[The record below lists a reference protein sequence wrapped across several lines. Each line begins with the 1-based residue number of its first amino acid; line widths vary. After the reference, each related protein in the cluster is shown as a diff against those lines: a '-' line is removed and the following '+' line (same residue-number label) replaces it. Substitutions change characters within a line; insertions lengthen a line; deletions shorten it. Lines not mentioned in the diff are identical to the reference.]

1 MLIEMTGRRG
11 VAVSS
16 GKKAGNDATSA
27 SPAGTRPAGPV
38 ADDVDELQHDIE
50 RTREHLGQTVGHLA
64 AKADVK
70 AMARGKATEL
80 SERVKGKT
88 GQLRGQAVARAEG
101 ARSQFAGKTA
111 VARHRAQSAGEGRIA
126 QVREQVVA
134 IGTPVWEATPEQV
147 RNVVAKGAADARRR
161 RAPLAIGVG
170 MLVLGLL
177 IIRRWRGPMTNC
189 RDD

>member
-1 MLIEMTGRRG
+1 

-27 SPAGTRPAGPV
+27 SHAGTEPTAT
-38 ADDVDELQHDIE
+38 ATDDVDELQHDIE
-50 RTREHLGQTVGHLA
+50 RTREHLGQTVGQLA

-70 AMARGKATEL
+70 AVARGKATEL

-88 GQLRGQAVARAEG
+88 GQLRGQAAARAEG
-101 ARSQFAGKTA
+101 ARSQLAGKTA
-111 VARHRAQSAGEGRIA
+111 VARHRAQSASEGRMT
-126 QVREQVVA
+126 QVRDQVAA

-147 RNVVAKGAADARRR
+147 RNVVAKGAAGARRR

-170 MLVLGLL
+170 VLVLGLL
-177 IIRRWRGPMTNC
+177 IIRRWRGPMINC